1 VSRSLRRRRGQSLV
15 ETALIAPILITVLLC
30 VVDFGRAAYDYSSL
44 SAAAREGARVAIRT
58 GSARPANADV
68 VAAVQQNAIG
78 LSVSAGPCLNGY
90 TSGVLTAPSAPNTGY
105 VYIVPGTTGQTVNA
119 PGGQAPAVAAGSC
132 VAVTPADAA
141 IYPLSVTIVYTFQPL
156 TPLAQQFLGNSLVM
170 TVTST
175 MNTEY

>member
-1 VSRSLRRRRGQSLV
+1 MALV
-15 ETALIAPILITVLLC
+15 
-30 VVDFGRAAYDYSSL
+30 
-44 SAAAREGARVAIRT
+44 
-58 GSARPANADV
+58 
-68 VAAVQQNAIG
+68 
-78 LSVSAGPCLNGY
+78 
-90 TSGVLTAPSAPNTGY
+90 TAPSAPNTGY

-156 TPLAQQFLGNSLVM
+156 TPLAQQFLGNSLVI

>member
-1 VSRSLRRRRGQSLV
+1 LI
-15 ETALIAPILITVLLC
+15 ETALIAPILIMVLLG

-58 GSARPANADV
+58 GSTRPANADV
-68 VAAVQQNAIG
+68 VSAVQANAIG

-90 TSGVLTAPSAPNTGY
+90 TS
-105 VYIVPGTTGQTVNA
+105 
-119 PGGQAPAVAAGSC
+119 GGQAPAVAAGSC

-141 IYPLSVTIVYTFQPL
+141 IYPLSITIVYTFQPL
-156 TPLAQQFLGNSLVM
+156 TPLAQQFLGSSLVM